1 MTKVSIVKCEN
12 YEYENV
18 KNAIRKSLD
27 LIGGL
32 QKFVN
37 PGNTVLLKVNAI
49 IGFPAE
55 RAATTHP
62 NVVRAMAELVK
73 EAGGIPLVGD
83 SSGAFGFTGQSLE
96 MCGIAGAAKEAGA
109 QLVNFES
116 TGTYSVNVNGRILR
130 TINIAKPVIDC
141 DVLISMPKLK
151 THQLTKYTGAV
162 KNFYGVIPGTGKAAI
177 HQLAPT
183 EESLSQ
189 AVVDVYSAI
198 KPKLAVMD
206 GIVGM
211 EGEGATN
218 GTPVGSNI
226 IISGA
231 DCVSVDAVASEVI
244 GFFHRDI
251 MTTRF
256 AHERGLGIG
265 IIDKIEIPGE
275 KIDDVRLDFKKSK
288 YYAYKLPDF
297 LRKLIFRFAENVSSV
312 EISEIECRKCGI
324 CLKSCP
330 ASAITLKPEPIIDQK
345 KCIKCYCCHELCPNG
360 GIKLKTSFI
369 GGQLLKRMNYRESE

>member
-1 MTKVSIVKCEN
+1 MEKVSIVKCEN
-12 YEYENV
+12 YEQDNV
-18 KNAIRKSLD
+18 KNAIKKSLD

-32 QKFVN
+32 SKFVK

-62 NVVRAMAELVK
+62 AVVRAMAELVK
-73 EAGGIPLVGD
+73 EAGGVPLIGD

-96 MCGIAGAAKEAGA
+96 MCGIAKAARDAGA
-109 QLVNFES
+109 KLVNFES
-116 TGTYSVNVNGRILR
+116 TGTYSVKVNGKILR
-130 TINIAKPVIDC
+130 TINVAKPVIDC

-177 HQLAPT
+177 HQLAPS
-183 EESLSQ
+183 EESLSH
-189 AVVDVYSAI
+189 AVVDVYSTL
-198 KPKLAVMD
+198 KPALAVMD

-218 GTPVGSNI
+218 GTPAESNV

-244 GFFHRDI
+244 GFFHKDI
-251 MTTRF
+251 MITRF
-256 AHERGLGIG
+256 AHERGLGVG
-265 IIDKIEIPGE
+265 IQEI
-275 KIDDVRLDFKKSK
+275 S
-288 YYAYKLPDF
+288 
-297 LRKLIFRFAENVSSV
+297 FRF
-312 EISEIECRKCGI
+312 C
-324 CLKSCP
+324 
-330 ASAITLKPEPIIDQK
+330 
-345 KCIKCYCCHELCPNG
+345 
-360 GIKLKTSFI
+360 
-369 GGQLLKRMNYRESE
+369 

>member
-1 MTKVSIVKCEN
+1 MEKVSIVKCEN
-12 YEYENV
+12 YEHDNV
-18 KNAIRKSLD
+18 KNAIKKSLD
-27 LIGGL
+27 LVGGL
-32 QKFVN
+32 SKFVK
-37 PGNTVLLKVNAI
+37 PGNTVLLKVNVI

-62 NVVRAMAELVK
+62 AIVRAMTELVK
-73 EAGGIPLVGD
+73 ESGGIPLVGD

-96 MCGIAGAAKEAGA
+96 MCGIAKAARDAGA
-109 QLVNFES
+109 KLVNFES
-116 TGTYSVNVNGRILR
+116 TGTYSVKVNGKILR
-130 TINIAKPVIDC
+130 TINVAKPVIDC

-177 HQLAPT
+177 HQLAPS
-183 EESLSQ
+183 EENLSH
-189 AVVDVYSAI
+189 AVVDVYSAL
-198 KPKLAVMD
+198 KPDLAVMD

-218 GTPVGSNI
+218 GTPAESNV

-244 GFFHRDI
+244 GFFHKDI
-251 MTTRF
+251 MITRF

-265 IIDKIEIPGE
+265 MLDEIEVVGE
-275 KIDDVRLDFKKSK
+275 KIDGVRMDFKKSN
-288 YYAYKLPDF
+288 YFIYKFPDF
-297 LRKLIFRFAENVSSV
+297 FRKYLFGFAEKLSSV
-312 EISEIECRKCGI
+312 AISEDI
-324 CLKSCP
+324 C
-330 ASAITLKPEPIIDQK
+330 K

-360 GIKLKTSFI
+360 AVELKTSFLGRMI
-369 GGQLLKRMNYRESE
+369 LKRMNYKS